1 MNGEEGEKRNGVS
14 TKKKAN
20 FWTHLVGLRG
30 PCRSCLIALPYL
42 ENTKDVT
49 GMKTSPQWDNNV
61 IVLAVKKKNV

>member
-49 GMKTSPQWDNNV
+49 GMKTSPQ
-61 IVLAVKKKNV
+61 